1 MHSSFTSKLTYTK
14 ALYCFSSAWLF
25 AQGANC
31 NGFRNEWSRGRQPL
45 YYIIHN
51 SPDGVGNERSRQA
64 TALVTRRLLRNA
76 EPDCKGARISRVRR
90 LIRRRPKLNA
100 SEVVAWLSEVALSME
115 RDSLA
120 LDTCF

>member
-64 TALVTRRLLRNA
+64 TALVTWKWQIEDCRKLEKLLGNSSSSG
-76 EPDCKGARISRVRR
+76 EELTPGT
-90 LIRRRPKLNA
+90 LRP
-100 SEVVAWLSEVALSME
+100 SG
-115 RDSLA
+115 
-120 LDTCF
+120 

>member
-64 TALVTRRLLRNA
+64 TALVWSTR
-76 EPDCKGARISRVRR
+76 
-90 LIRRRPKLNA
+90 KLGLTGFFFFAFSAYDHVGKSNIH
-100 SEVVAWLSEVALSME
+100 VIF
-115 RDSLA
+115 
-120 LDTCF
+120 T